1 MSVGLG
7 NAPAGAGRAR
17 RTLLDMNGYQW
28 TVLFAAWLG
37 WGFDV
42 FDGLL
47 FNYVAPN
54 CVPTLLGLTIGS
66 PEAKRATLLWG
77 GVLTSILLLG
87 WAAGGILFGQIADR
101 VGRTRTLMLT
111 MLLYALGTSLCAVAP
126 NIWALVLFRVVASL
140 GIGGEWAAGA
150 AMVAEV
156 VPERRRV
163 EAGALL
169 YTSAPAGLFLATYA
183 NFQIAGV
190 FFKGAPETSWRYVFL
205 CGLIPAIVAFIV
217 RAFVREPERWKE
229 AAAAAPK
236 PRLREVFTPDV
247 WPLTRSGLS
256 MAIVA
261 LIAWWGVNAFIP
273 TVSTGLAQA
282 TAKARALDRAA
293 TLALVEGWKATAT
306 NVFNLGGLIGTLL
319 TIPAAKLMGRRKMF
333 ALYYLLSGLAILATF
348 GLDLPPLTR
357 LYMYFFVGITVFGVF
372 GSFTYYLPELF
383 PTRLR
388 GTGAGFCYNAG
399 RIIAA
404 GGPFLVGTIASRGVD
419 SLRSAMNVLFWIGVV
434 PLAGAAL
441 SLSPWVIETKD
452 RQLA

>member
-1 MSVGLG
+1 MTALEM
-7 NAPAGAGRAR
+7 PAGR
-17 RTLLDMNGYQW
+17 RTVLDMNGYQW

-54 CVPTLLGLTIGS
+54 CVPTLLGLAIGS
-66 PEAKRATLLWG
+66 PEAKKATLLWG
-77 GVLTSILLLG
+77 GILTSILLLG

-101 VGRTRTLMLT
+101 IGRTRTLMLT
-111 MLLYALGTSLCAVAP
+111 MLLYALGTAACAAAP
-126 NIWALVLFRVVASL
+126 NIWVLVLCRVVGSL

-156 VPERRRV
+156 VPEKRRV

-169 YTSAPAGLFLATYA
+169 YTSAPMGLFLATWA

-190 FFKGAPETSWRYVFL
+190 FFKGSPETSWRWVFL
-205 CGLIPAIVAFIV
+205 CGLIPAAVAFIV
-217 RAFVREPERWKE
+217 RLFVREPERWKE
-229 AAAAAPK
+229 ATAGTGAHPRIAELFSEELAPI
-236 PRLREVFTPDV
+236 
-247 WPLTRSGLS
+247 TRSGLS

-282 TAKARALDRAA
+282 TAKARGLDRLA
-293 TLALVEGWKATAT
+293 TLALVESWKARAT

-333 ALYYLLSGLAILATF
+333 GIYYAASGVAILATF
-348 GLDLPPLTR
+348 GLDLAPLTR
-357 LYMYFFVGITVFGVF
+357 LYMYFFIGVTIFGIF

-399 RIIAA
+399 RVVAA
-404 GGPFLVGTIASRGVD
+404 GGPFLVGAIASRGAD
-419 SLRSAMNVLFWIGVV
+419 ALQSALNVLFWIGVV
-434 PLAGAAL
+434 PIIGAFL
-441 SLSPWVIETKD
+441 SRHAVETKD
-452 RQLA
+452 RQLV

>member
-1 MSVGLG
+1 MT
-7 NAPAGAGRAR
+7 APETPAAGGR
-17 RTLLDMNGYQW
+17 TVLDMNRYQW

-66 PEAKRATLLWG
+66 PEAKKATLLWTG
-77 GVLTSILLLG
+77 ILTSILLLG
-87 WAAGGILFGQIADR
+87 WAAGGIIFGQIADR
-101 VGRTRTLMLT
+101 IGRTRTLMLT
-111 MLLYALGTSLCAVAP
+111 MLLYALGTASCAAAP
-126 NIWALVLFRVVASL
+126 NIWVLMLCRVVGSL

-169 YTSAPAGLFLATYA
+169 YTSAPMGLFLATWA

-190 FFKGAPETSWRYVFL
+190 FFKGSPETSWRWVFL
-205 CGLIPAIVAFIV
+205 CGLVPAAVAFIV
-217 RAFVREPERWKE
+217 RLFVREPERWKE
-229 AAAAAPK
+229 AAAGADHPRIGELFSEALAPI
-236 PRLREVFTPDV
+236 
-247 WPLTRSGLS
+247 TRSGLS

-261 LIAWWGVNAFIP
+261 LITWWGVNAFIP

-282 TAKARALDRAA
+282 TAKARGLDRVA
-293 TLALVEGWKATAT
+293 TLALVESWKARAT
-306 NVFNLGGLIGTLL
+306 YAFNLGGLIGTLL
-319 TIPAAKLMGRRKMF
+319 TIPAAKVMGRRNMF
-333 ALYYLLSGLAILATF
+333 GIYYAASAVAILATF
-348 GLDLPPLTR
+348 GLELAPLTR
-357 LYMYFFVGITVFGVF
+357 LYMYFFIGVTIFGVF

-399 RIIAA
+399 RVVAA
-404 GGPFLVGTIASRGVD
+404 GGPFLVGAIASRGVD
-419 SLRSAMNVLFWIGVV
+419 ALQSALQVLFWIGFV
-434 PLAGAAL
+434 PIAGVLL
-441 SLSPWVIETKD
+441 SRRAIETKD
-452 RQLA
+452 QQLA

>member
-1 MSVGLG
+1 VTSPGG
-7 NAPAGAGRAR
+7 KTSGGR
-17 RTLLDMNGYQW
+17 TVLDMNAYQW

-54 CVPTLLGLTIGS
+54 CVPALLGLPIGS
-66 PEAKRATLLWG
+66 AAGKAATLRWG
-77 GVLTSILLLG
+77 GILTSILLLG

-101 VGRTRTLMLT
+101 LGRTRTLMLT
-111 MLLYALGTSLCAVAP
+111 MLLYALGTASCAFAQ
-126 NIWALVLFRVVASL
+126 NIWMLILFRVVASL

-169 YTSAPAGLFLATYA
+169 YTSASAGLFLATFV

-190 FFKGAPETSWRYVFL
+190 FFKSSPETSWRYVFL
-205 CGLIPAIVAFIV
+205 FGLVPAAVAFVV

-229 AAAAAPK
+229 AAAAAPR
-236 PRLREVFTPDV
+236 PRLAELFTPENRH
-247 WPLTRSGLS
+247 LTRSGFM
-256 MAIVA
+256 MAVVA
-261 LIAWWGVNAFIP
+261 LISWWAINAFIP
-273 TVSTGLAQA
+273 IVSSGLAQA
-282 TAKARALDRAA
+282 TAKASGLDRAA
-293 TLALVEGWKATAT
+293 TLALVEGWKARAT

-319 TIPAAKLMGRRKMF
+319 TIPAAKIMGRRKMF
-333 ALYYLLSGLAILATF
+333 GIYYGLSSLAIFATF
-348 GLDLPPLTR
+348 GFELAPIVR
-357 LYMYFFVGITVFGVF
+357 LYMYFFIGLTVFGVF

-388 GTGAGFCYNAG
+388 GTGAGFCYNVG
-399 RIIAA
+399 RIVAA
-404 GGPFLVGTIASRGVD
+404 FGPFVVGTVASRGAD
-419 SLRSAMNVLFWIGVV
+419 ALGTALRLLFWVGLV
-434 PLAGAAL
+434 PLAGVLLTPLA
-441 SLSPWVIETKD
+441 VETKG
-452 RQLA
+452 RELA

>member
-1 MSVGLG
+1 MTD
-7 NAPAGAGRAR
+7 APAPRGR
-17 RTLLDMNGYQW
+17 TVLDMNGYQW

-54 CVPTLLGLTIGS
+54 CVPSLLGLAIGS
-66 PEAKRATLLWG
+66 PEAKKATLLWG
-77 GVLTSILLLG
+77 GVLTSLLLLG

-101 VGRTRTLMLT
+101 IGRTRTLLLT
-111 MLLYALGTSLCAVAP
+111 MLLYAFGTAACSIAP
-126 NIWALVLFRVVASL
+126 NIWVLALFRVVASL

-156 VPERRRV
+156 VPEKRRV

-190 FFKGAPETSWRYVFL
+190 LFKGAPETSWRYVFL
-205 CGLIPAIVAFIV
+205 CGLIPAAVAFVV
-217 RAFVREPERWKE
+217 RLFVKEPERWKH
-229 AAAAAPK
+229 ATAGAPP
-236 PRLREVFTPDV
+236 PRLPELFTPAV
-247 WPLTRSGLS
+247 RALTGSGLA

-282 TAKARALDRAA
+282 TAKLEGLDRAA
-293 TLALVEGWKATAT
+293 TLALVESWKARTT

-319 TIPAAKLMGRRKMF
+319 TIPAAKHMGRRKMF
-333 ALYYLLSGLAILATF
+333 AIYYFLSALAIFATF
-348 GLDLPPLTR
+348 GLDLAPTTR
-357 LYMYFFVGITVFGVF
+357 LAMYFFVGVTVFGVF

-399 RIIAA
+399 RVVAA
-404 GGPFLVGTIASRGVD
+404 GGPFLVGAIASRGAD
-419 SLRSAMNVLFWIGVV
+419 SLRSAMHVLFWIGVI
-434 PLAGAAL
+434 PLLGAVA
-441 SLSPWVIETKD
+441 SRWIVETRG
-452 RQLA
+452 RQLG

>member
-1 MSVGLG
+1 MSAV
-7 NAPAGAGRAR
+7 ATPGRSG
-17 RTLLDMNGYQW
+17 RTVLDMNGYQW

-77 GVLTSILLLG
+77 GILTSILLVG
-87 WAAGGILFGQIADR
+87 WSVGGIIFGQVADR
-101 VGRTRTLMLT
+101 IGRTRTLMLT
-111 MLLYALGTSLCAVAP
+111 MLLYALGTAACAAAP
-126 NIWALVLFRVVASL
+126 NIWVLMLCRVVGSL

-156 VPERRRV
+156 VPEKRRV

-169 YTSAPAGLFLATYA
+169 YTSAPMGLFLATWA

-190 FFKGAPETSWRYVFL
+190 FFKGSPETSWRWVFL
-205 CGLIPAIVAFIV
+205 CGLIPAAVAFVV
-217 RAFVREPERWKE
+217 RLFVREPERWKE
-229 AAAAAPK
+229 TAAGAGQH
-236 PRLREVFTPDV
+236 PRMAELFTKEL
-247 WPLTRSGLS
+247 WPITRSGLS
-256 MAIVA
+256 MAIIA

-282 TAKARALDRAA
+282 AAKARGLDRLA
-293 TLALVEGWKATAT
+293 TLGLVESWKARVT
-306 NVFNLGGLIGTLL
+306 NMFNLGGLIGTLL
-319 TIPAAKLMGRRKMF
+319 TIPAAKVMGRRKMF
-333 ALYYLLSGLAILATF
+333 GLYYLASGLAILATF
-348 GLDLPPLTR
+348 GLDMAPLTR
-357 LYMYFFVGITVFGVF
+357 LYMYFFIGVTIFGVF

-399 RIIAA
+399 RIVAA
-404 GGPFLVGTIASRGVD
+404 GGPFLVGAIASRGAD
-419 SLRSAMNVLFWIGVV
+419 ALQSATQLLFWVGVIPLIGVV
-434 PLAGAAL
+434 L
-441 SLSPWVIETKD
+441 SLFAIETKD
-452 RQLA
+452 KQLA